1 MFDDGAEAA
10 KQRIELAGQV
20 IEVFREAGVAGDAF
34 TVTAVLGFLAARAFA
49 SKDEA
54 GAFEGWIE
62 AVREWRAAAM
72 ASRAV

>member
-49 SKDEA
+49 SK
-54 GAFEGWIE
+54 
-62 AVREWRAAAM
+62 
-72 ASRAV
+72 ASRSRRSSSSSVINH